1 MRPRESKHG
10 KRKKER
16 TMTEN
21 VEFTPEQQAK
31 IDEIVK
37 QRVARE
43 RERFEKENGTEE
55 LRQQLVQKDEE
66 IAEIRQ
72 EHFRA
77 DARRAVVD
85 ELAAHGVTEEGRI
98 ERVLRYADLDALER
112 ADDGHPRLSS
122 IRGQLADISRDMPE
136 LLSYQL
142 GTGSGRGSKERVVS
156 QEKPLSQEEVEAMD
170 ESQINSNWDRVKA
183 FMAGERS

>member
-1 MRPRESKHG
+1 
-10 KRKKER
+10 
-16 TMTEN
+16 MTEN

-55 LRQQLVQKDEE
+55 LRQQLAQKDEE
-66 IAEIRQ
+66 IAQIRQ
-72 EHFRA
+72 EHYRA

-98 ERVLRYADLDALER
+98 ERILRYTDLDAIER
-112 ADDGHPRLSS
+112 AEDGSPYFGSV
-122 IRGQLADISRDMPE
+122 RGQLADISRDLPE

-142 GTGSGRGSKERVVS
+142 GSGSGIGSKTPVLS
-156 QEKPLSQEEVEAMD
+156 QEKPLTREEVEKMS
-170 ESQINSNWDRVKA
+170 ESEINSNWARVKR
-183 FMAGERS
+183 FMAGERG